1 MLNWQPDTLV
11 EDRWSILN
19 SSRVTHNDPALARY
33 HTLLTALDAG
43 WRVEPPVY
51 VRADWSLKSRTK
63 VFHFVLRRD
72 SPAHDHPAQRAGL
85 RSRARPDQRKRVVGE
100 HERVIR

>member
-1 MLNWQPDTLV
+1 MLNWQPESPV

-43 WRVEPPVY
+43 WRVEPPIY
-51 VRADWSLKSRTK
+51 VRADWSLKSRVK

-72 SPAHDHPAQRAGL
+72 SL
-85 RSRARPDQRKRVVGE
+85 RMTTLLSVPDCEAVRDLISENGWAISTSE
-100 HERVIR
+100 S

>member
-1 MLNWQPDTLV
+1 MLSWQTNTVV

-33 HTLLTALDAG
+33 HTLLSALDAG
-43 WRVEPPVY
+43 WRVEPPIY
-51 VRADWSLKSRTK
+51 VRADWSLKSRSK

-72 SPAHDHPAQRAGL
+72 SLRMTTLLSVPDCDAVRGL
-85 RSRARPDQRKRVVGE
+85 ISENDWLVSTNE
-100 HERVIR
+100 S

>member
-1 MLNWQPDTLV
+1 MLNWQSESHV

-43 WRVEPPVY
+43 WRVEPPIY
-51 VRADWSLKSRTK
+51 IRADWSLKSRTK

-72 SPAHDHPAQRAGL
+72 SL
-85 RSRARPDQRKRVVGE
+85 RMTTLLSVPDCEAVRDLIGE
-100 HERVIR
+100 NGWAVSTNES

>member
-1 MLNWQPDTLV
+1 MLNWQSESHV

-72 SPAHDHPAQRAGL
+72 SLRMTTLLSVPDCEAVRGL
-85 RSRARPDQRKRVVGE
+85 ISENDWSVSTNE
-100 HERVIR
+100 S

>member
-51 VRADWSLKSRTK
+51 VRADWSLKSKHTK
-63 VFHFVLRRD
+63 VYHFVLRRD
-72 SPAHDHPAQRAGL
+72 SLRMTTLLSVPDCEAVRGL
-85 RSRARPDQRKRVVGE
+85 ISE
-100 HERVIR
+100 NEWSISTNES

>member
-1 MLNWQPDTLV
+1 MLNWQSETHT

-19 SSRVTHNDPALARY
+19 NSRSTHADPALARY
-33 HTLLTALDAG
+33 HTLLAALDEG

-51 VRADWSLKSRTK
+51 LRADWSLRTHHSR

-72 SPAHDHPAQRAGL
+72 AL
-85 RSRARPDQRKRVVGE
+85 RMTTLLSVPDCEAVRRLINDNEWSISARDA
-100 HERVIR
+100 

>member
-1 MLNWQPDTLV
+1 MLNWQSESPV

-51 VRADWSLKSRTK
+51 VRADWSLKSRLK
-63 VFHFVLRRD
+63 VYHFVLRRD
-72 SPAHDHPAQRAGL
+72 SLRMTTLLSVPDCEAVRGL
-85 RSRARPDQRKRVVGE
+85 IGE
-100 HERVIR
+100 NGWAVSTNES